1 MNATYFEGRLKA
13 SIVMLNAAT
22 DPGARVA
29 HRGLVEGYRKL
40 VLAVQDKTKRRSV
53 TPPAGYI
60 SHRALSRWADDGG
73 RTGKAQ

>member
-13 SIVMLNAAT
+13 SIAMLNVAT
-22 DPGARVA
+22 DPCARAA

-40 VLAVQDKTKRRSV
+40 VYASQIKTERKSAML
-53 TPPAGYI
+53 PLGYI
-60 SHRALSRWADDGG
+60 SDRALSRWADDGG